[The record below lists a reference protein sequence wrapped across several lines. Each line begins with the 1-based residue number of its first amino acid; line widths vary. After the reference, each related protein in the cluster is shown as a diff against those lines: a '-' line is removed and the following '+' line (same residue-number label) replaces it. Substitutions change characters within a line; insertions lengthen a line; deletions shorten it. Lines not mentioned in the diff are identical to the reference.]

1 MNDHQVEFLPF
12 HAINEFM
19 VDDYRQNVLHTVL
32 GRMSELSPAQ
42 KGSLASQIK
51 RHVSVQ
57 GFRNSSAAPL
67 LLKIKG
73 ATTAFQRHPDFAARV
88 LQTWADLN
96 PDLRQQ
102 VFDLLTEREWQIL
115 PINADRAKL
124 PGFLTDWPEAE
135 TYDVLDQAYSEKYP
149 DSTASENDVRLMIV
163 WIGNRLPYPV
173 TDTDNEDTDEE
184 ETETDGDQAGAEE

>member
-1 MNDHQVEFLPF
+1 MNDKQVEFLPF

-19 VDDYRQNVLHTVL
+19 LDDYRLKVLQNVL

-42 KGSLASQIK
+42 KGALAGQIK

-67 LLKIKG
+67 ALKIKG
-73 ATTAFQRHPDFAARV
+73 AITAFQRHPDFTART

-96 PDLRQQ
+96 SELRQQ
-102 VFDLLTEREWQIL
+102 VYDMLIERDWEIL
-115 PINADRAKL
+115 PANVDRAKL
-124 PGFLTDWPEAE
+124 PGFLTDWPEEE
-135 TYDVLDQAYSEKYP
+135 TYEVLNQAFSEKYP
-149 DSTASENDVRLMIV
+149 DLSASEDDVRLMIV

-173 TDTDNEDTDEE
+173 TDTDEE
-184 ETETDGDQAGAEE
+184 EIDVEDIDEVETGEEE